1 MSKNIIWFSLRLTF
15 FIVTGILYALL
26 ASINPAP
33 VFNILLLLGLAALI
47 WLSAKEINM
56 KQQQFVFVC
65 VISIILSYIILGI
78 KSTFFIA
85 HFNEMYLGEA
95 SSLFPNNWMIN
106 SSKALIF
113 PSIWFEKVMFAFS
126 YEVQTFKIGSVEIS
140 LGLFGTKIL
149 KISELISSLLFISY
163 QIKKLSTFNNN
174 LFFLV
179 ENITSKILSSDKK
192 ITILE
197 ALKTT
202 YVSLTKSY

>member
-15 FIVTGILYALL
+15 FIVIGILYALL

-65 VISIILSYIILGI
+65 IISIILSYIILGI

-95 SSLFPNNWMIN
+95 SSLFPNNWTIN
-106 SSKALIF
+106 SSKTLIF

-126 YEVQTFKIGSVEIS
+126 YEVQTFKIGSVEMS

-149 KISELISSLLFISY
+149 KISELISLYAFYYLAN
-163 QIKKLSTFNNN
+163 KKAINN
-174 LFFLV
+174 
-179 ENITSKILSSDKK
+179 
-192 ITILE
+192 
-197 ALKTT
+197 
-202 YVSLTKSY
+202 

>member
-65 VISIILSYIILGI
+65 IISIILSYIILGI

-85 HFNEMYLGEA
+85 HFNEMYLGEV

-106 SSKALIF
+106 SSKTLIF

-126 YEVQTFKIGSVEIS
+126 YEVQTFKIGSVEMS

-149 KISELISSLLFISY
+149 KISELMVLCFISFISS
-163 QIKKLSTFNNN
+163 KK
-174 LFFLV
+174 V
-179 ENITSKILSSDKK
+179 INI
-192 ITILE
+192 
-197 ALKTT
+197 
-202 YVSLTKSY
+202 

>member
-15 FIVTGILYALL
+15 FIATGILYALL

-65 VISIILSYIILGI
+65 IISIILSYIILGI

-113 PSIWFEKVMFAFS
+113 PTIWFEKVIFAFS
-126 YEVQTFKIGSVEIS
+126 YEVQTFKIGSVEMS

-149 KISELISSLLFISY
+149 KISELISLYAFYYLAN
-163 QIKKLSTFNNN
+163 KKAINN
-174 LFFLV
+174 
-179 ENITSKILSSDKK
+179 
-192 ITILE
+192 
-197 ALKTT
+197 
-202 YVSLTKSY
+202 

>member
-15 FIVTGILYALL
+15 FIVIGILYALL

-47 WLSAKEINM
+47 WLSAKEIKM
-56 KQQQFVFVC
+56 KKQQFVFVC
-65 VISIILSYIILGI
+65 VISIVISYIILGI

-95 SSLFPNNWMIN
+95 SSLFPNNWTIN
-106 SSKALIF
+106 SSKTLIF

-140 LGLFGTKIL
+140 LGLLGTKIL
-149 KISELISSLLFISY
+149 KISELMVLCFISF
-163 QIKKLSTFNNN
+163 IASKK
-174 LFFLV
+174 V
-179 ENITSKILSSDKK
+179 INI
-192 ITILE
+192 
-197 ALKTT
+197 
-202 YVSLTKSY
+202 

>member
-47 WLSAKEINM
+47 WLSAKEIKM
-56 KQQQFVFVC
+56 KKQQFVFVC
-65 VISIILSYIILGI
+65 VISIVISYIILGI

-85 HFNEMYLGEA
+85 YFNEMYLGEA

-126 YEVQTFKIGSVEIS
+126 YEVQTFKIGSVEMS

-149 KISELISSLLFISY
+149 KISELMVLCFISFISS
-163 QIKKLSTFNNN
+163 KK
-174 LFFLV
+174 V
-179 ENITSKILSSDKK
+179 INI
-192 ITILE
+192 
-197 ALKTT
+197 
-202 YVSLTKSY
+202 

>member
-15 FIVTGILYALL
+15 FIVIGILYALL

-47 WLSAKEINM
+47 WLSAKEIKM
-56 KQQQFVFVC
+56 KKQQFVFVC
-65 VISIILSYIILGI
+65 VISIVISYIILGI

-95 SSLFPNNWMIN
+95 SSLFPNNWTIN

-126 YEVQTFKIGSVEIS
+126 YEVQTFKIGSVEIN
-140 LGLFGTKIL
+140 LGLLGTKIL
-149 KISELISSLLFISY
+149 KISELMVLCFISFISS
-163 QIKKLSTFNNN
+163 KK
-174 LFFLV
+174 V
-179 ENITSKILSSDKK
+179 INI
-192 ITILE
+192 
-197 ALKTT
+197 
-202 YVSLTKSY
+202 

>member
-15 FIVTGILYALL
+15 FIATGILYALL

-65 VISIILSYIILGI
+65 IISIILSYIILGI

-85 HFNEMYLGEA
+85 YFNEMYLGEA

-126 YEVQTFKIGSVEIS
+126 YEVQTFKIGSVEMS

-149 KISELISSLLFISY
+149 KISELISLYAFYYLAN
-163 QIKKLSTFNNN
+163 KKAINN
-174 LFFLV
+174 
-179 ENITSKILSSDKK
+179 
-192 ITILE
+192 
-197 ALKTT
+197 
-202 YVSLTKSY
+202 

>member
-65 VISIILSYIILGI
+65 IISIILSYIILGI

-106 SSKALIF
+106 SSKTLIF

-126 YEVQTFKIGSVEIS
+126 YEVQTFKIGSVEMS

-149 KISELISSLLFISY
+149 KISELMVLCFISFISS
-163 QIKKLSTFNNN
+163 KK
-174 LFFLV
+174 V
-179 ENITSKILSSDKK
+179 INI
-192 ITILE
+192 
-197 ALKTT
+197 
-202 YVSLTKSY
+202 

>member
-47 WLSAKEINM
+47 WLSAKEIKM
-56 KQQQFVFVC
+56 KKQQFVFVC
-65 VISIILSYIILGI
+65 IISIILSYIILGI

-85 HFNEMYLGEA
+85 HFNEMYLGEV

-126 YEVQTFKIGSVEIS
+126 YEVQTFKIGSVEMS

-149 KISELISSLLFISY
+149 KISELMVLCFISFISS
-163 QIKKLSTFNNN
+163 KK
-174 LFFLV
+174 V
-179 ENITSKILSSDKK
+179 INI
-192 ITILE
+192 
-197 ALKTT
+197 
-202 YVSLTKSY
+202 

>member
-15 FIVTGILYALL
+15 FIVIGILYALL

-33 VFNILLLLGLAALI
+33 VFNIFLLLGLAALI

-65 VISIILSYIILGI
+65 IISIILSYIILGI

-85 HFNEMYLGEA
+85 HFNQMYLGEA
-95 SSLFPNNWMIN
+95 SSLFPNNWTIN
-106 SSKALIF
+106 SSKTLIF

-126 YEVQTFKIGSVEIS
+126 YEVQTFKIGSVEMS

-149 KISELISSLLFISY
+149 KISELISLYAFYYLAN
-163 QIKKLSTFNNN
+163 KKAINN
-174 LFFLV
+174 
-179 ENITSKILSSDKK
+179 
-192 ITILE
+192 
-197 ALKTT
+197 
-202 YVSLTKSY
+202 

>member
-15 FIVTGILYALL
+15 FIVIGILYALL

-126 YEVQTFKIGSVEIS
+126 YEVQTFKIGSVEIN
-140 LGLFGTKIL
+140 LGLLGTKIL
-149 KISELISSLLFISY
+149 KISELMVLCFISFISS
-163 QIKKLSTFNNN
+163 KK
-174 LFFLV
+174 V
-179 ENITSKILSSDKK
+179 INI
-192 ITILE
+192 
-197 ALKTT
+197 
-202 YVSLTKSY
+202 

>member
-15 FIVTGILYALL
+15 FIVIGILYALL

-47 WLSAKEINM
+47 WLSAKEIKM

-78 KSTFFIA
+78 KSSFFIA
-85 HFNEMYLGEA
+85 HFNEMYLGEV

-113 PSIWFEKVMFAFS
+113 PTIWFEKVMFAFS
-126 YEVQTFKIGSVEIS
+126 YEVQTFKIGSVEMT
-140 LGLFGTKIL
+140 LGLLGTKIL
-149 KISELISSLLFISY
+149 KISELMLLCFVSFIAS
-163 QIKKLSTFNNN
+163 KK
-174 LFFLV
+174 V
-179 ENITSKILSSDKK
+179 INI
-192 ITILE
+192 
-197 ALKTT
+197 
-202 YVSLTKSY
+202 

>member
-15 FIVTGILYALL
+15 FIVTGILYTLV

-47 WLSAKEINM
+47 WLSAKEIKM

-85 HFNEMYLGEA
+85 HFNKMYLGEV

-106 SSKALIF
+106 SSKVLLF

-126 YEVQTFKIGSVEIS
+126 YEVQNFKIGSVEMS

-149 KISELISSLLFISY
+149 KISELMLLCFISF
-163 QIKKLSTFNNN
+163 IASKK
-174 LFFLV
+174 V
-179 ENITSKILSSDKK
+179 INI
-192 ITILE
+192 
-197 ALKTT
+197 
-202 YVSLTKSY
+202 

>member
-15 FIVTGILYALL
+15 FIVIGILYALL

-47 WLSAKEINM
+47 WLSAKEIKM
-56 KQQQFVFVC
+56 KKQQFVFVC

-95 SSLFPNNWMIN
+95 SSLFPNNCMIN

-140 LGLFGTKIL
+140 LGLLGTKIL
-149 KISELISSLLFISY
+149 KISELMVLCFISFISS
-163 QIKKLSTFNNN
+163 KK
-174 LFFLV
+174 V
-179 ENITSKILSSDKK
+179 INI
-192 ITILE
+192 
-197 ALKTT
+197 
-202 YVSLTKSY
+202 

>member
-15 FIVTGILYALL
+15 FIVIGILYALL

-33 VFNILLLLGLAALI
+33 VFNIFLLLGLAALI

-65 VISIILSYIILGI
+65 IISIILSYIILGI

-85 HFNEMYLGEA
+85 HFNQMYLGEA
-95 SSLFPNNWMIN
+95 SSLFPNNWTIN
-106 SSKALIF
+106 SSKTLIF

-140 LGLFGTKIL
+140 LGIFGTKIL
-149 KISELISSLLFISY
+149 KSGELILLCVFY
-163 QIKKLSTFNNN
+163 
-174 LFFLV
+174 FL
-179 ENITSKILSSDKK
+179 SKIKA
-192 ITILE
+192 INI
-197 ALKTT
+197 
-202 YVSLTKSY
+202 

>member
-15 FIVTGILYALL
+15 FIVIGILYALL

-65 VISIILSYIILGI
+65 IISIILSYIILGI

-85 HFNEMYLGEA
+85 HFNEMYLGED

-106 SSKALIF
+106 SSKTLIF

-126 YEVQTFKIGSVEIS
+126 YEVQTFKIGSVEMS

-149 KISELISSLLFISY
+149 KISELISLYAFYYLAN
-163 QIKKLSTFNNN
+163 KKAINN
-174 LFFLV
+174 
-179 ENITSKILSSDKK
+179 
-192 ITILE
+192 
-197 ALKTT
+197 
-202 YVSLTKSY
+202 

>member
-15 FIVTGILYALL
+15 FIVTGILYALV

-33 VFNILLLLGLAALI
+33 VFNILLLFGLAALI
-47 WLSAKEINM
+47 WLSAKEIKM

-85 HFNEMYLGEA
+85 HFNDIYLGEA
-95 SSLFPNNWMIN
+95 SDLLPEDWILTT
-106 SSKALIF
+106 SKALIF

-126 YEVQTFKIGSVEIS
+126 YEVQTFKIGSVEMS

-149 KISELISSLLFISY
+149 KISELMLLCFISF
-163 QIKKLSTFNNN
+163 IASKK
-174 LFFLV
+174 V
-179 ENITSKILSSDKK
+179 INI
-192 ITILE
+192 
-197 ALKTT
+197 
-202 YVSLTKSY
+202 

>member
-15 FIVTGILYALL
+15 FIVIGILYALL

-65 VISIILSYIILGI
+65 IISIILSYIILGI

-113 PSIWFEKVMFAFS
+113 PPIWFEKVMFAFS

-140 LGLFGTKIL
+140 LGLLGTKIL
-149 KISELISSLLFISY
+149 KISELMVLCFISV
-163 QIKKLSTFNNN
+163 ISNKK
-174 LFFLV
+174 V
-179 ENITSKILSSDKK
+179 INI
-192 ITILE
+192 
-197 ALKTT
+197 
-202 YVSLTKSY
+202 

>member
-26 ASINPAP
+26 ASINTAP
-33 VFNILLLLGLAALI
+33 VFNIFLLLGLAALI
-47 WLSAKEINM
+47 WLSAKEIKM

-126 YEVQTFKIGSVEIS
+126 YEVQTFKIGSVEIN
-140 LGLFGTKIL
+140 LGLLGTKIL
-149 KISELISSLLFISY
+149 KISELMVLCFISFISS
-163 QIKKLSTFNNN
+163 KK
-174 LFFLV
+174 V
-179 ENITSKILSSDKK
+179 INI
-192 ITILE
+192 
-197 ALKTT
+197 
-202 YVSLTKSY
+202 

>member
-33 VFNILLLLGLAALI
+33 VFNLLLLLGLAALI
-47 WLSAKEINM
+47 WLSAKEIKM

-95 SSLFPNNWMIN
+95 SDLFPNNWTII
-106 SSKALIF
+106 SSKTLIF

-126 YEVQTFKIGSVEIS
+126 YEVQTFKIGSVEIN
-140 LGLFGTKIL
+140 LGLFGTKVL
-149 KISELISSLLFISY
+149 KISELMALCFIYFIAS
-163 QIKKLSTFNNN
+163 KK
-174 LFFLV
+174 V
-179 ENITSKILSSDKK
+179 INI
-192 ITILE
+192 
-197 ALKTT
+197 
-202 YVSLTKSY
+202 

>member
-33 VFNILLLLGLAALI
+33 FFNILLLLGLAALI

-65 VISIILSYIILGI
+65 IISIILSYIILGI

-85 HFNEMYLGEA
+85 HFNEMYLGEV

-126 YEVQTFKIGSVEIS
+126 YEVQTFKIGSVEMS

-149 KISELISSLLFISY
+149 KISELISLYAFYYLAN
-163 QIKKLSTFNNN
+163 KKAINN
-174 LFFLV
+174 
-179 ENITSKILSSDKK
+179 
-192 ITILE
+192 
-197 ALKTT
+197 
-202 YVSLTKSY
+202 

>member
-15 FIVTGILYALL
+15 FIVIGILYALI

-47 WLSAKEINM
+47 WLSAKEIKM

-65 VISIILSYIILGI
+65 VISIIISYIILGI

-113 PSIWFEKVMFAFS
+113 PTIWFEKVMFAFS
-126 YEVQTFKIGSVEIS
+126 YEVQTFKIGSVEMS

-149 KISELISSLLFISY
+149 KISELMVLCFISFISS
-163 QIKKLSTFNNN
+163 KK
-174 LFFLV
+174 V
-179 ENITSKILSSDKK
+179 INI
-192 ITILE
+192 
-197 ALKTT
+197 
-202 YVSLTKSY
+202 

>member
-15 FIVTGILYALL
+15 FIVTGILYTLV

-47 WLSAKEINM
+47 WLSAKEIKM

-85 HFNEMYLGEA
+85 HFNVMYLGEA
-95 SSLFPNNWMIN
+95 SSLFPNNWIIN
-106 SSKALIF
+106 SSKVLIF

-126 YEVQTFKIGSVEIS
+126 YEVQNFKIGSVEMS

-149 KISELISSLLFISY
+149 KISELMLLCFISF
-163 QIKKLSTFNNN
+163 IASKK
-174 LFFLV
+174 V
-179 ENITSKILSSDKK
+179 INI
-192 ITILE
+192 
-197 ALKTT
+197 
-202 YVSLTKSY
+202 

>member
-15 FIVTGILYALL
+15 FIVIGILYALL

-47 WLSAKEINM
+47 WLSAKEIKM
-56 KQQQFVFVC
+56 KKQQFVFVC
-65 VISIILSYIILGI
+65 LISIVISYIILGI

-85 HFNEMYLGEA
+85 YFNEMYLGEA

-126 YEVQTFKIGSVEIS
+126 YEVQTFKIGSVEMS

-149 KISELISSLLFISY
+149 KISELISLYAFYYLAN
-163 QIKKLSTFNNN
+163 KKAINN
-174 LFFLV
+174 
-179 ENITSKILSSDKK
+179 
-192 ITILE
+192 
-197 ALKTT
+197 
-202 YVSLTKSY
+202 

>member
-1 MSKNIIWFSLRLTF
+1 MSKNIIWFALRLTF
-15 FIVTGILYALL
+15 FIVTGILYALV

-47 WLSAKEINM
+47 WLSAKEIKM

-65 VISIILSYIILGI
+65 VISIILSYIILGV

-85 HFNEMYLGEA
+85 HFNEMYLGEV

-106 SSKALIF
+106 SSKAVIF

-126 YEVQTFKIGSVEIS
+126 YEVQTFKIGSVEMS

-149 KISELISSLLFISY
+149 KISELMLLCFISF
-163 QIKKLSTFNNN
+163 IASKK
-174 LFFLV
+174 V
-179 ENITSKILSSDKK
+179 INI
-192 ITILE
+192 
-197 ALKTT
+197 
-202 YVSLTKSY
+202 

>member
-1 MSKNIIWFSLRLTF
+1 MSKNIIWFALRLTF
-15 FIVTGILYALL
+15 FIVTGILYALV

-47 WLSAKEINM
+47 WLSAKEIKM

-85 HFNEMYLGEA
+85 HFNEMYLGEV

-126 YEVQTFKIGSVEIS
+126 YEVQTFKIGSVEMS

-149 KISELISSLLFISY
+149 KISELMLLCFISF
-163 QIKKLSTFNNN
+163 IASKK
-174 LFFLV
+174 V
-179 ENITSKILSSDKK
+179 INI
-192 ITILE
+192 
-197 ALKTT
+197 
-202 YVSLTKSY
+202 

>member
-15 FIVTGILYALL
+15 FIVTGILYALV

-47 WLSAKEINM
+47 WLSAKEIKM
-56 KQQQFVFVC
+56 KKQQFVFVC
-65 VISIILSYIILGI
+65 VISIVISYIILGI

-140 LGLFGTKIL
+140 LGIFGTKIL
-149 KISELISSLLFISY
+149 KSGELILLCVFY
-163 QIKKLSTFNNN
+163 
-174 LFFLV
+174 FL
-179 ENITSKILSSDKK
+179 SKIKA
-192 ITILE
+192 INI
-197 ALKTT
+197 
-202 YVSLTKSY
+202 

>member
-15 FIVTGILYALL
+15 FIATGILYALL

-65 VISIILSYIILGI
+65 IISIILSYIILGI

-95 SSLFPNNWMIN
+95 SSPFPNNWMIN

-113 PSIWFEKVMFAFS
+113 PTIWFEKVIFAFS
-126 YEVQTFKIGSVEIS
+126 YEVQTFKIGSVEMS

-149 KISELISSLLFISY
+149 KISELISLYAFYYLAN
-163 QIKKLSTFNNN
+163 KKAINN
-174 LFFLV
+174 
-179 ENITSKILSSDKK
+179 
-192 ITILE
+192 
-197 ALKTT
+197 
-202 YVSLTKSY
+202 

>member
-15 FIVTGILYALL
+15 FIATGILYALL

-47 WLSAKEINM
+47 WLSAKEIKM

-140 LGLFGTKIL
+140 LGSFGTKIL
-149 KISELISSLLFISY
+149 KGSELMLLCIFYFLS
-163 QIKKLSTFNNN
+163 KK
-174 LFFLV
+174 
-179 ENITSKILSSDKK
+179 
-192 ITILE
+192 
-197 ALKTT
+197 
-202 YVSLTKSY
+202 